1 MKFISVQFVNLQ
13 TARLNTQFR
22 LKRFFQ
28 FNQRKTL
35 VESFLYT
42 IKSHLKKASQKVWQ
56 KLLQRVGNTLQF
68 LQNEDESS
76 FHDLLEKWNI
86 YIDNSKTENILS
98 RNITLN
104 DVINEYMSQEI
115 NSSLEGF
122 SLNAFMLM
130 INS

>member
-1 MKFISVQFVNLQ
+1 MTKVI
-13 TARLNTQFR
+13 A
-22 LKRFFQ
+22 
-28 FNQRKTL
+28 
-35 VESFLYT
+35 
-42 IKSHLKKASQKVWQ
+42 KS
-56 KLLQRVGNTLQF
+56 GNTLQF